1 MSEITGT
8 AVAHEAYAF
17 CCMRCG
23 HGWEQAY
30 DIEHHVDGLGRNV
43 VVYKADGVRVPSPLS
58 SPTCQNC
65 GGHVVRI
72 MRSGQ
77 VSSVRALMYEQHH
90 PAKTAR
96 SAKAARAAKAAKA
109 AKAAGAVGEQGAP
122 ESTADEISAGT
133 STGGIPADAPPA
145 EGATVQ
151 PSPEAAQGQGQGQDP
166 AEGRD
171 RARAQGH
178 HHWHL
183 SDLLHPFQ
191 HHHRT

>member
-8 AVAHEAYAF
+8 AAAHEAYAF

-30 DIEHHVDGLGRNV
+30 DIEHHVDGSGHNF
-43 VVYKADGVRVPSPLS
+43 VVYKSEGVRVASPLS
-58 SPTCQNC
+58 SPNCVNC

-77 VSSVRALMYEQHH
+77 VSSVRALMAEQHH
-90 PAKTAR
+90 PAKGKR
-96 SAKAARAAKAAKA
+96 G
-109 AKAAGAVGEQGAP
+109 AAGK
-122 ESTADEISAGT
+122 
-133 STGGIPADAPPA
+133 GIPAQAGEEITD
-145 EGATVQ
+145 GATGAA
-151 PSPEAAQGQGQGQDP
+151 PSGEDGATGAGAA
-166 AEGRD
+166 
-171 RARAQGH
+171 ARQ